1 MPEEFTRKVSI
12 VKTYCPRCF
21 AQYDGPLTE
30 CPEDGTPLRGA
41 GNDPLIGKVFA
52 DRYEVQS
59 VLGLGGMSIVYKAR
73 HKLMDRVVAIK
84 MLHNRFKEDV
94 TSLERFKLEAQ
105 AASSLN
111 HTNIITVY
119 DFGVTPEGELFF
131 VMDCLEGEN
140 LKELIERKGRL
151 PYQRALPIF
160 RQICDGLDAAHKK
173 GIVHRDL
180 KSANVVLLKE
190 EDAEI
195 VKIVDFG
202 IAKMLPGSGKE
213 NQGLTQTGEVF
224 GSPIY
229 MSPEQCIG
237 KTLDARSDIYALG
250 CLMYETLTGD
260 PPLVGDNVLE
270 TMNKHVN
277 DLAKPINEA
286 YPDVNCPPELDELIL
301 KCMAKD
307 AAHRYQSAAEVR
319 DLLGAMLLASQARSG
334 TASGAISGTTQP
346 VPVAKKSGGTTGTI
360 TDKQVVVHKALPK
373 VTIALGVICALFVG
387 GLGFIALW
395 PGPENDRG
403 TPLDKLMWQL
413 TMGTADDAMGKSDFA
428 GADSALSSAEGRAR
442 GFGDSKARLSATLKA
457 KRELYDKWEGHA
469 EQLEAVNKE
478 IGEIEKERLK
488 KELAHQL
495 DLLTSLGGDTSGSAV
510 KKANATLRGE
520 AQVQSLLQ
528 TASKLYSANLFI
540 EEQDFLERAIAVA
553 KKILDPDSIAFA
565 QLSAKLTEPLEQQHK
580 YDQMRPLLQ
589 EAVRIYELHKTD
601 NQSAYIKA
609 LNALGQFDLDQSK
622 MDLAKKELGDALAK
636 ARLLKDDKEVLVLCL
651 RSYESLLRQ
660 TQCAPEADK
669 IAAEAAAIEKRLKD

>member
-12 VKTYCPRCF
+12 VKVYCPRCF
-21 AQYDGPLTE
+21 AQYEGPLTE

-73 HKLMDRVVAIK
+73 HKLMERVVAIK
-84 MLHNRFKEDV
+84 MLHNRFKEDI

-190 EDAEI
+190 ENAEI

-277 DLAKPINEA
+277 DLAKPIYEA
-286 YPDVNCPPELDELIL
+286 YPDVNCPTDLDELIL
-301 KCMAKD
+301 KCMAKNPD
-307 AAHRYQSAAEVR
+307 HRYQSAAEVR
-319 DLLGAMLLASQARSG
+319 DILGAMLLASQARSG

-346 VPVAKKSGGTTGTI
+346 VPAAKKGGTTGAI
-360 TDKQVVVHKALPK
+360 TDKQIVVHKALPP

-387 GLGFIALW
+387 GLAFIALW

-413 TMGTADDAMGKSDFA
+413 TIGTADDAMGKNDFA
-428 GADSALSSAEGRAR
+428 AADSALSNAEARAR
-442 GFGDSKARLSATLKA
+442 GFGDSKARLAATLKV

-478 IGEIEKERLK
+478 IGEIERERLK
-488 KELAHQL
+488 KELEHQL
-495 DLLTSLGGDTSGSAV
+495 TVLTSLGDTSGSAV

-520 AQVQSLLQ
+520 AQVSSLLA
-528 TASKLYSANLFI
+528 TASKLYGANLFI
-540 EEQDFLERAIAVA
+540 EEQDFLERAIAVE

-565 QLSAKLTEPLEQQHK
+565 QLSAKLAEPLEQQHK
-580 YDQMRPLLQ
+580 YDQMRPLL
-589 EAVRIYELHKTD
+589 EETVRIYEIHRTD
-601 NQSAYIKA
+601 NPAAYIKA

-622 MDLAKKELGDALAK
+622 IDDAKKELGDALAK
-636 ARLLKDDKEVLVLCL
+636 ARLLKDNKDILVLCL

-660 TQCAPEADK
+660 TQCTPEADK
-669 IAAEAAAIEKRLKD
+669 IAAEASAIEKTLKD

>member
-21 AQYDGPLTE
+21 AQYEGALTE
-30 CPEDGTPLRGA
+30 CPEDGTQLRGA

-73 HKLMDRVVAIK
+73 HRLMERVVAIK
-84 MLHNRFKEDV
+84 MLHNRFKEDI

-140 LKELIERKGRL
+140 LKELIERKGRV

-160 RQICDGLDAAHKK
+160 RQVCDGLDAAHKK

-190 EDAEI
+190 DNNEI

-270 TMNKHVN
+270 TMNMHVN
-277 DLAKPINEA
+277 DLAKPIHEA
-286 YPDVNCPPELDELIL
+286 FPDVNCPADLDELIQ
-301 KCMAKD
+301 KCMAKNPD
-307 AAHRYQSAAEVR
+307 HRYQSAAEVR
-319 DLLGAMLLASQARSG
+319 DILGAMLLASQARSG
-334 TASGAISGTTQP
+334 SAGGAISGTTQP
-346 VPVAKKSGGTTGTI
+346 VPAARNGTTSGAI
-360 TDKQVVVHKALPK
+360 TNRQVVVHKALPPL
-373 VTIALGVICALFVG
+373 TIALGLIALLFVG
-387 GLGFIALW
+387 SIGFTALW

-413 TMGTADDAMGKSDFA
+413 TMG
-428 GADSALSSAEGRAR
+428 SAENAVMKNDYASAESAYLSAESRAR
-442 GFGDSKARLSATLKA
+442 GFGDTKARLMAVLKG
-457 KRELYDKWEGHA
+457 KRDLYDKWEGHA
-469 EQLEAVNKE
+469 EQLEAINKE
-478 IGEIEKERLK
+478 MLQIEKERLK

-495 DLLTSLGGDTSGSAV
+495 DVLNSLSDTSGSSV
-510 KKANATLRGE
+510 KKASATLRGE
-520 AQVQSLLQ
+520 AQVSSLLA
-528 TASKLYSANLFI
+528 TASKLYSAGMFI
-540 EEQDFLERAIAVA
+540 EEQDFLERAIAVE

-565 QLSAKLTEPLEQQHK
+565 QLSAKLVEPLEQLHNFDK
-580 YDQMRPLLQ
+580 VRPLLA
-589 EAVRIYELHKTD
+589 EVVRIYEVHQTE
-601 NQSAYIKA
+601 NQADYIKS
-609 LNALGQFDLDQSK
+609 LNELGQFELDQNRFTE
-622 MDLAKKELGDALAK
+622 AKKQLGDALAK
-636 ARLLKDDKEVLVLCL
+636 ARLLKDNNEVLVLCM

-660 TQCAPEADK
+660 TQCGPEADK
-669 IAAEAAAIEKRLKD
+669 LSAEAAAIEKTLKD

>member
-21 AQYDGPLTE
+21 AQYEGPLTE

-52 DRYEVQS
+52 DRYEIQS

-73 HKLMDRVVAIK
+73 HRLMERTVAIK
-84 MLHNRFKEDV
+84 MLHNTFKEDI

-140 LKELIERKGRL
+140 LKELIERKGRV

-160 RQICDGLDAAHKK
+160 RQVCDGLDAAHKK

-190 EDAEI
+190 DNNEI

-213 NQGLTQTGEVF
+213 HQQLTQTGEVF

-260 PPLVGDNVLE
+260 PPLLGDNVLE

-277 DLAKPINEA
+277 DLPKPIYEA
-286 YPDVNCPPELDELIL
+286 YPDVNCPTDLDELIL
-301 KCMAKD
+301 KCMAKNPD
-307 AAHRYQSAAEVR
+307 HRYQSAAEVR
-319 DLLGAMLLASQARSG
+319 DILGAMLVASQARSG
-334 TASGAISGTTQP
+334 TVGGAISGTTQP
-346 VPVAKKSGGTTGTI
+346 VPAARAGTTGSSLTGQ
-360 TDKQVVVHKALPK
+360 QVIVHRALPT
-373 VTIALGVICALFVG
+373 VTIVLGVVTTLL
-387 GLGFIALW
+387 LGVVAFISLW

-403 TPLDKLMWQL
+403 TPLDKLIWL
-413 TMGTADDAMGKSDFA
+413 VTMGSAESAVSKNDFA
-428 GADSALSSAEGRAR
+428 SAESAYLNAENRAR
-442 GFGDSKARLSATLKA
+442 TFGDGKARLVAVLKG
-457 KRELYDKWEGHA
+457 KRDLYDKWEGHA
-469 EQLEAVNKE
+469 EQLETTNKE
-478 IGEIEKERLK
+478 IVAIEKERLK
-488 KELAHQL
+488 KELAYQL
-495 DLLTSLGGDTSGSAV
+495 QLLSSLGEKSSSSV

-520 AQVQSLLQ
+520 AQVSSLLA
-528 TASKLYSANLFI
+528 TASKLSAANLYI
-540 EEQDFLERAIAVA
+540 EEQQFLERAIAVE

-565 QLSAKLTEPLEQQHK
+565 QLAAKLAEPLEEQHK
-580 YDQMRPLLQ
+580 FDQVRPLLV
-589 EAVRIYELHKTD
+589 ESVRIYKIHQAD
-601 NQSAYIKA
+601 NQAEYIKA
-609 LNALGQFDLDQSK
+609 LNALGQFDLDQGNIGP
-622 MDLAKKELGDALAK
+622 AKQELNDALAK
-636 ARLLKDDKEVLVLCL
+636 ARSLKNNQEVLVLCL
-651 RSYESLLRQ
+651 RSYENLLRQ
-660 TQCAPEADK
+660 TQCGAEADK
-669 IAAEAAAIEKRLKD
+669 ISAEAAAIEKTLKD